1 MVAMV
6 FLAVFFGKRYR
17 HASYKQK
24 NKVLIAAAIIIDSFE
39 TAKVIIACIL
49 EGSAEPVGR
58 MLPLFLCGIQ
68 LVAIPVAAFSR
79 GRFKY
84 AALDFVLIFG
94 ILGAVLGVYAA
105 AQNYNAYPV
114 LSWPNIVSGI
124 THSVSGFA
132 SLYILFSGMAD
143 MKKRNVPICLAILST
158 YCVLAFTANR
168 ILDYNYMFLEQG
180 DGTPYDILYNL
191 VGGNPILYPLC
202 VVALF
207 FLYITVFYLVY
218 TAILRKRAKGA

>member
-1 MVAMV
+1 
-6 FLAVFFGKRYR
+6 
-17 HASYKQK
+17 
-24 NKVLIAAAIIIDSFE
+24 
-39 TAKVIIACIL
+39 
-49 EGSAEPVGR
+49 
-58 MLPLFLCGIQ
+58 MLGI
-68 LVAIPVAAFSR
+68 
-79 GRFKY
+79 
-84 AALDFVLIFG
+84 
-94 ILGAVLGVYAA
+94 YAA

-168 ILDYNYMFLEQG
+168 ILGYNYMFLEQG

-218 TAILRKRAKGA
+218 TAILRSVRRGRNARPFSKIYRHGTPSPFARMRVKTKRGPFPLSRQSLENGLFSFRIS